1 MKNLGGVM
9 IDIVDIKSKVKNK
22 ELKFYLLDGNIYC
35 KNTKTGE
42 SVIVGSYK
50 EIEVNNKGMLI
61 REKGRPKSIGYT
73 PDNNYIEF

>member
-1 MKNLGGVM
+1 M

-35 KNTKTGE
+35 KNIKTGE

-50 EIEVNNKGMLI
+50 EIEVNNKGMII
-61 REKGRPKSIGYT
+61 REKGRPKSIEYT
-73 PDNNYIEF
+73 PDHNYIEF